1 MSERAQY
8 ANAPIVEAVIDLRVV
23 QPEDL
28 SVGDLQELVQENVQ
42 KYPTVA
48 EEYRYQGEGYVEQ
61 AGAPMRQEAE
71 HWHNGFRC
79 VSEDERRV
87 FNIRLDGFSFSMLA
101 PYEGWERFS
110 GEARRLWQAYRS
122 LTGATSVTRIAVRY
136 INRIDIS
143 LREGEGKASLE
154 DYIRVHPELP
164 SDFPP
169 DGGPMSM
176 YFLQVQVPQPDID
189 SMLVI
194 NSTPQ
199 PTASEQ
205 VVSITLDFDLFRQQL
220 EEPWEAENDKGIW
233 GFLESLHK
241 RKNEVFEASIT
252 DLTKRLIR

>member
-8 ANAPIVEAVIDLRVV
+8 ANAPIVEAVIDLRIV

-28 SVGDLQELVQENVQ
+28 SVSDLQELVQENVE
-42 KYPTVA
+42 KYPTVGEA
-48 EEYRYQGEGYVEQ
+48 YRYQGEGYVEQ
-61 AGAPMRQEAE
+61 VGAPMRQEAE

-79 VSEDERRV
+79 VSGDGRRV
-87 FNIRLDGFSFSMLA
+87 FYANLDGLTFSMLA
-101 PYEGWERFS
+101 PYEGWTRFS
-110 GEARRLWQAYRS
+110 GEARRLWEAYRS
-122 LTGATSVTRIAVRY
+122 VSKATSVTRIAVRY
-136 INRIDIS
+136 INRIDIP

-154 DYIRVHPELP
+154 DYIKVYPELP

-169 DGGPMSM
+169 NGGPMSM

-205 VVSITLDFDLFRQQL
+205 VVSITLDFDLFSQQL

-233 GFLESLHK
+233 GFLESLHE

-252 DLTKRLIR
+252 DLTRRLIR